1 MGSSPFAHGPPDML
15 VKLLSRYRGST
26 YGALAGFL
34 LLAAVPWFI
43 SDFQVSL
50 LSKFLTFAIVA
61 IAIDLIWGYAGI
73 LSIGHGVFF
82 GLGAYAFG
90 MYLKLEAAGTQLPDF
105 MAWSGLKLLP
115 WFWGPFAD
123 PAVAIAMVFIAPMA
137 VGGLFGFLAFR
148 SGIQGVYFSIV
159 TQALALVLSILLIGQ
174 QPYFGGTN
182 GLTNFST
189 VFGLPLVDP
198 DVQFGLYYVAL
209 AGVAIAFLVGLV
221 LTRSRYGLLLVALR
235 DNPNRV
241 RALGYNPVAINVLVF
256 TISAGL
262 AGMAGAIFAPIVGI
276 VSPAM
281 IGVVPSIE
289 MVIWVAVGGRGTLIG
304 PIIGALLV
312 NGAKSSLSES
322 FPLFW
327 QYFLGAL
334 FIGSVLLFPAGIIGT
349 LNDAIRRWG
358 PNRLRLAGVESEL
371 GSASAGSM
379 SEREPATITAA
390 PARGES

>member
-1 MGSSPFAHGPPDML
+1 ML
-15 VKLLSRYRGST
+15 IKLFSRTRGST
-26 YGALAGFL
+26 YVATAGLL
-34 LLAAVPWFI
+34 LLAIVPWFLA
-43 SDFQVSL
+43 DFHVSL
-50 LSKFLTFAIVA
+50 LAKFLAFAIVA

-90 MYLKLEAAGTQLPDF
+90 MYLKLEAAGSQLPDF
-105 MAWSGLKLLP
+105 MAWSGLKSLP

-123 PAVAIAMVFIAPMA
+123 PAVAIAMVFLAPMA
-137 VGGLFGFLAFR
+137 VGALFGFLTFR

-209 AGVAIAFLVGLV
+209 AGVVLAFVVGSV

-241 RALGYNPVAINVLVF
+241 RALGYSPVAINVLVF

-289 MVIWVAVGGRGTLIG
+289 MVIWVAVGGRGTLLG
-304 PIIGALLV
+304 PVIGAILV

-322 FPLFW
+322 FPLIW
-327 QYFLGAL
+327 QYFLGAM
-334 FIGSVLLFPAGIIGT
+334 FIGSVLLFPAGIVGT
-349 LNDAIRRWG
+349 LTMGLRRWLPKRAG
-358 PNRLRLAGVESEL
+358 EPSVEATPFERLAASESL
-371 GSASAGSM
+371 VP
-379 SEREPATITAA
+379 EREAAAIAGA
-390 PARGES
+390 PARGEP